1 MPPTFDLANK
11 IHITADSK
19 TLLPDVPR
27 PFAFDVL
34 SDLDFQ
40 LLNEV
45 KYKFHYN
52 LPLRQRSASL
62 SYDAKIDRVTDG
74 HLFAGKSTSE
84 IQWDNKQ
91 KKATATGAF
100 TICTHSRTLK
110 SHQKV
115 DTNLVT
121 DRNDIE
127 IDLSVRLD
135 RQPKRNSPQ
144 SFIGAYNV
152 TVSAPKHALFQSLHL
167 DGNLTRQEGLLE
179 TYNSVAYR
187 ADKTFSQIII
197 NAIVDRNRT
206 GDGSLRTHIGLSL
219 PTKNLAYITHDLNLK
234 RASPAGRVSRLS
246 SSLVAE
252 PVLSHYARVNIDR
265 ADSTSPPRVHVEN
278 QFEYLRGNGDHL
290 YGLSQVDV
298 HRWSTLYS
306 MGLLKRNNDLLH
318 KHAIGYE
325 FSKKTRKVA
334 LSLVSPQLGGNP
346 LSIIAELTVDRDN
359 LIGQMNLP
367 QEVGVHLE
375 FGTPL
380 SNLTALHLF
389 YNLPMFNKNDGKSVD
404 ASVGFKLASPVSDRS
419 TSHPHATSLS
429 FATIL

>member
-11 IHITADSK
+11 IHIAADSQ
-19 TLLPDVPR
+19 TLLPDTPR

-40 LLNEV
+40 LLNEMN
-45 KYKFHYN
+45 YKFQYN
-52 LPLRQRSASL
+52 FPRRERSASL
-62 SYDAKIDRVTDG
+62 SYEAKIDKVTDG

-100 TICTHSRTLK
+100 TICTNSRTLK

-115 DTNLVT
+115 DTNLVA
-121 DRNDIE
+121 DKNDIE
-127 IDLSVRLD
+127 IDLIVRLD
-135 RQPKRNSPQ
+135 RQPKRDSPQ
-144 SFIGAYNV
+144 SFISAYNV
-152 TVSAPKHALFQSLHL
+152 TVSAPKHALFQALHL
-167 DGNLTRQEGLLE
+167 DGNLTRQKGFLE

-187 ADKTFSQIII
+187 SNKTFSQINI

-219 PTKNLAYITHDLNLK
+219 PLKNVAYITHNLNLK
-234 RASPAGRVSRLS
+234 RASPAGRVSHLS

-252 PVLSHYARVNIDR
+252 PVLSHYARVDVDR
-265 ADSTSPPRVHVEN
+265 ANTSGPPRVHVEN

-346 LSIIAELTVDRDN
+346 LSIIGELTIDREN
-359 LIGQMNLP
+359 RIGAMNLP

-380 SNLTALHLF
+380 SNLTALHMF

-404 ASVGFKLASPVSDRS
+404 ASVGFKLASPVSERS
-419 TSHPHATSLS
+419 TSHPTSLS